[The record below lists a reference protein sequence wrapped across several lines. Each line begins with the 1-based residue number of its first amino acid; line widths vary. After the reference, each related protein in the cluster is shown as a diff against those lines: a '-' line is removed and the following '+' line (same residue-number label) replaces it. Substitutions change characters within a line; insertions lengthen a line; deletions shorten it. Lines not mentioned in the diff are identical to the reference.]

1 MLMQAFHGNGID
13 FAQPVV
19 QVSGDDKETAAAT
32 LAARQRQ
39 IRRLHQARPS
49 QLDRVESHVKGNE
62 AIAFSGSTMGR

>member
-32 LAARQRQ
+32 LVARQ
-39 IRRLHQARPS
+39 AKAAAPGTAS
-49 QLDRVESHVKGNE
+49 P
-62 AIAFSGSTMGR
+62 A